1 MNRSPYSDGQN
12 LFCLLAALL
21 STLSVQGLFF
31 ILPDSGTP
39 GMGAMYQLNALLDG
53 FGHAYSQNW
62 LSWCCLMAFFFF
74 AGRRLYFAEPKLRL
88 RPFAVFLAAAF
99 TLFFFIGACME
110 KYGAFEPVLSG
121 KFQLVLLGVSAAGCF
136 IPLLAFFGRLPA
148 MLPVLFSLR
157 FAPKARKIGKLPK
170 SYK

>member
-53 FGHAYSQNW
+53 LGHAYSQNW

-74 AGRRLYFAEPKLRL
+74 AGRRL
-88 RPFAVFLAAAF
+88 
-99 TLFFFIGACME
+99 
-110 KYGAFEPVLSG
+110 
-121 KFQLVLLGVSAAGCF
+121 
-136 IPLLAFFGRLPA
+136 
-148 MLPVLFSLR
+148 
-157 FAPKARKIGKLPK
+157 
-170 SYK
+170 